1 MSSLSHPKY
10 RADIDGLRSI
20 AVLAVVIFHAFPSL
34 LPGGFVGVDIFF
46 IISGY
51 LISTIIF
58 NNVNTSSFSFVDFY
72 IRRANRIFPSLVL
85 VLLSCWV
92 FGWFSL
98 YSDEFAHLGKLMAG
112 GAGFV
117 ANIVLLFESGYFDA
131 ASETKILLHLWS
143 LGIEEQ
149 FYLIWPVL
157 LIVAKRLKFNF
168 LYVTLFCILISF
180 IYSVKTLPVD
190 PTLAFYSP
198 LSRFWELLLGAL
210 LAWITINQK
219 KISRGEINKGYALQH
234 AASFSGVALITLSLI
249 FVSKNNFPGVMALG
263 PTIGAILIIGSGPF
277 AYFNRYVLSSRP
289 LVFIGIISYPLYL
302 WHWPIF
308 TYLRVI
314 NGTEPTWLVMSAAI
328 LASIVLSVATYYLWE
343 KPIRFSNKKWLTAI
357 ILTLSVAIIGFSGYY
372 TFTSKGIPSRSTVE
386 NAKFINSQ
394 FVGAEWKFSK
404 NDICM
409 NRYPFEDADNYK
421 WWFCMQN
428 EDKAPDVLIL
438 GTSFANHL
446 FPGLVDN
453 DPEHKTFLS
462 IGTCDP
468 FLDEKQSEWMPA
480 IHPCY
485 GSRAG
490 DQFRFINN
498 VIENNKSI
506 HTVVIDGLSVNP
518 DKEYLN
524 RIGSYVKHLSDI
536 DIKTIIFIP
545 HARPGFNTKACFAR
559 HFKDPTNSC
568 VVDADEHN
576 KTVKAY
582 ETFAH
587 ELRKQ
592 SPSTVFFDQSKAY
605 CDGKECHFIKNSLPL
620 FRDEGHY
627 SFYGSDLIGK
637 EFYNFIRKQN

>member
-85 VLLSCWV
+85 VLLACWV

-157 LIVAKRLKFNF
+157 LIAAKRLKFNF

-180 IYSVKTLPVD
+180 IYSVKTLPAD

-234 AASFSGVALITLSLI
+234 AASFSGVALIALSLI
-249 FVSKNNFPGVMALG
+249 FVSKNNFPGVMAIG

-314 NGTEPTWLVMSAAI
+314 NGSEPTWLVMSAAI

-343 KPIRFSNKKWLTAI
+343 KPIRFSNKKGLTAI

-386 NAKFINSQ
+386 NAKLINSQ

-404 NDICM
+404 NDICL
-409 NRYPFEDADNYK
+409 NRYPFEDANNYK

-428 EDKAPDVLIL
+428 EDKSPDVLIL

-446 FPGLVDN
+446 FPGMVDN

-490 DQFRFINN
+490 DQFRFINK

-524 RIGSYVKHLSDI
+524 RIGSYVKHLSDM

-559 HFKDPTNSC
+559 PFKEPTNSC
-568 VVDADEHN
+568 VVDANEHN

>member
-58 NNVNTSSFSFVDFY
+58 NNVTTNSFSFVDFY
-72 IRRANRIFPSLVL
+72 IRRANRIFPSLAL
-85 VLLSCWV
+85 VLLACWL

-98 YSDEFAHLGKLMAG
+98 YSDEFSHLGKLMAG

-157 LIVAKRLKFNF
+157 LIVAKRLKISF
-168 LYVTLFCILISF
+168 LFVTLTCIAISF
-180 IYSVKTLPVD
+180 LYSVKILPFD

-210 LAWITINQK
+210 LAWVTINQK
-219 KISRGEINKGYALQH
+219 SISRGEINKGYTLQH
-234 AASFSGVALITLSLI
+234 IASLTGIALIAFSLI
-249 FVSKNNFPGVMALG
+249 FISKNNFPGVMAIG
-263 PTIGAILIIGSGPF
+263 PTLGAMLIIGSGP
-277 AYFNRYVLSSRP
+277 YSVFNRYVLSARP
-289 LVFIGIISYPLYL
+289 LVFVGMISYPLYL
-302 WHWPIF
+302 WHWPVF

-314 NGTEPTWLVMSAAI
+314 NGTEPSWMVMTSAVLV
-328 LASIVLSVATYYLWE
+328 SIILSVVTYYLWE
-343 KPIRFSNKKWLTAI
+343 RPIRFSSKKGFTAVL
-357 ILTLSVAIIGFSGYY
+357 LTLSVAIIGFVGYY
-372 TFTSKGIPSRSTVE
+372 TFISKGIPSRSTVE
-386 NAKFINSQ
+386 NAKLINSQ
-394 FVGAEWKFSK
+394 FVGAEWEFSK
-404 NDICM
+404 NDICL
-409 NRYPFEDADNYK
+409 NRYPFEEANNYK

-428 EDKAPDVLIL
+428 KDKSPDVLIL

-446 FPGLVDN
+446 YPGLVDN
-453 DPEHKTFLS
+453 DPEHKVFLS

-468 FLDEKQSEWMPA
+468 FLDEKQSEWIPA

-485 GSRAG
+485 GKRAS
-490 DQFRFINN
+490 DQFNLINSI
-498 VIENNKSI
+498 IENNKSI
-506 HTVVIDGLSVNP
+506 RTVVIDGLSVNP
-518 DKEYLN
+518 DGDYLN
-524 RIGSYVKHLSDI
+524 RIGEYVNNLNRKG
-536 DIKTIIFIP
+536 IKTVIFIP
-545 HARPGFNTKACFAR
+545 HARPGFNTKVCFAR
-559 HFKDPTNSC
+559 PFKQPTNTC
-568 VVDADEHN
+568 IVDASGHN
-576 KTVKAY
+576 TTVKKY
-582 ETFAH
+582 EDFAF
-587 ELRKQ
+587 ELRKS
-592 SPSTVFFDQSKAY
+592 SPYTVLFDQSKAY
-605 CDGKECHFIKNSLPL
+605 CNEKKCTFTKNDLPL

-637 EFYNFIRKQN
+637 EFYRSINKQK